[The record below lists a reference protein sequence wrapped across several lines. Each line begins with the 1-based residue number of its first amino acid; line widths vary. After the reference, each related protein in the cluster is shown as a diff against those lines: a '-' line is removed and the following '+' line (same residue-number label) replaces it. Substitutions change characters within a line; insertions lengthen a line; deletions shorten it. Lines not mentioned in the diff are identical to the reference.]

1 MPVDDHVANRSN
13 DERCQLRPRDESEEI
28 ALSTES
34 TAFTLKLAQ
43 FLSRSKLFLNNST
56 FNAEYYVFFFA
67 IYHTAKLTITLCLAS
82 HYLAVVM
89 GLGD

>member
-1 MPVDDHVANRSN
+1 MG
-13 DERCQLRPRDESEEI
+13 
-28 ALSTES
+28 
-34 TAFTLKLAQ
+34 
-43 FLSRSKLFLNNST
+43 
-56 FNAEYYVFFFA
+56 FFA